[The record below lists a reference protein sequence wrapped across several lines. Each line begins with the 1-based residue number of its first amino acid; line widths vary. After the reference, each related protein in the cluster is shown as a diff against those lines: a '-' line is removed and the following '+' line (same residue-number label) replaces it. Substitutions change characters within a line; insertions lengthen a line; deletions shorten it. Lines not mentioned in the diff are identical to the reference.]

1 MQEKDRREN
10 ADIYPG
16 KGQSREHHCILVVC
30 CCWNMSSRGR
40 CDRLWEQ
47 WPMYLGVFGK
57 TQCTLGWVARLNV
70 PWGGW
75 HGPMYLGMAGT
86 AQYTLGW
93 VARPNVPGG
102 EGKGNMKS
110 AKNVRVVFRKPSYIN
125 KNHCYLKGIYR
136 RFMRL
141 CKFCIMLQFCCI
153 VLLKCCKKPA
163 YGPGGMPSAL
173 SRHTYSCKCKF
184 SSRGFADV
192 PHGK

>member
-1 MQEKDRREN
+1 MQACRKKTGE
-10 ADIYPG
+10 
-16 KGQSREHHCILVVC
+16 
-30 CCWNMSSRGR
+30 
-40 CDRLWEQ
+40 
-47 WPMYLGVFGK
+47 K
-57 TQCTLGWVARLNV
+57 TQISTQAKGKAVSIIASWSCSG
-70 PWGGW
+70 
-75 HGPMYLGMAGT
+75 AGT
-86 AQYTLGW
+86 WAAGGDVTGCGSNGQCTCGW

-102 EGKGNMKS
+102 EGKGNRKS

-136 RFMRL
+136 RFMCL

-153 VLLKCCKKPA
+153 ISLKCCKKPA

-184 SSRGFADV
+184 SSRGFAAV

>member
-1 MQEKDRREN
+1 MTGCGSN
-10 ADIYPG
+10 G
-16 KGQSREHHCILVVC
+16 
-30 CCWNMSSRGR
+30 
-40 CDRLWEQ
+40 
-47 WPMYLGVFGK
+47 
-57 TQCTLGWVARLNV
+57 QCTWGCLARLNV

-75 HGPMYLGMAGT
+75 HGPMYLGVGGT
-86 AQYTLGW
+86 AQCTLGWLARPNIPWGGWHGPIYLGVGGTAQCTLGW

-102 EGKGNMKS
+102 EGKGNRKS

-136 RFMRL
+136 RFMCL
-141 CKFCIMLQFCCI
+141 CKFCIVLQFCCI

-173 SRHTYSCKCKF
+173 SRHTYGCKCKF
-184 SSRGFADV
+184 SSRGFAAV